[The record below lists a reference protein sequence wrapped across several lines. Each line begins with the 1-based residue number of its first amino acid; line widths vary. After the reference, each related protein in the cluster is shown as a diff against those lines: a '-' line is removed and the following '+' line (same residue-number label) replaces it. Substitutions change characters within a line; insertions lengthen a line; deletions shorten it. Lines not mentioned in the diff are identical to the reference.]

1 MPTEHERD
9 RIFAVWNF
17 KMTRREAREEIVN
30 LLFETEFRAGEDVKE
45 IFATSE
51 ENREVAADEYIHRAY
66 FGIMANLEEIDKTIG
81 EHAHGWRT
89 DRLARVSRAVLRLAV
104 YELKYEDDIPSNV
117 TLNEA
122 IELIKKYD
130 DEKAR
135 PFVNGVLN
143 SVKNGLASKK

>member
-1 MPTEHERD
+1 M
-9 RIFAVWNF
+9 
-17 KMTRREAREEIVN
+17 
-30 LLFETEFRAGEDVKE
+30 FETEFRAGEDAKD

-66 FGIMANLEEIDKTIG
+66 FGIIEKMAEIDKIIG

-104 YELKYEDDIPSNV
+104 YELVYENDIPSSV
-117 TLNEA
+117 TINEA
-122 IELIKKYD
+122 VELIKKYD

-143 SVKNGLASKK
+143 SVKNGLACYK

>member
-1 MPTEHERD
+1 MPIDHERS
-9 RIFAVWNF
+9 RFSTVYNL

-66 FGIMANLEEIDKTIG
+66 FGIMENLELIDKTIG
-81 EHAHGWRT
+81 DNAHGWRT
-89 DRLARVSRAVLRLAV
+89 ERLARVSRAVLRLAV
-104 YELKYEDDIPSNV
+104 YEIMYEADIPSSV
-117 TLNEA
+117 TINEA
-122 IELIKKYD
+122 LELVKKYD

-143 SVKNGLASKK
+143 SVKNSLSK

>member
-9 RIFAVWNF
+9 RIFAVWNQ
-17 KMTRREAREEIVN
+17 KMTRREAREELLN
-30 LLFETEFRAGEDVKE
+30 LLFETEFRAGEDAKD

-66 FGIMANLEEIDKTIG
+66 FGIIENMAEIDKIIG

-104 YELKYEDDIPSNV
+104 YELVYEKDIPSSV
-117 TLNEA
+117 TINEA
-122 IELIKKYD
+122 VELIKKYD

-143 SVKNGLASKK
+143 SVKNGLACDK